1 MLETEKVHFHISVR
15 NLVEFVLKSGDIDDR
30 YGDRDPVLSMR
41 EGQRI
46 HKMIQRRQASGY
58 IPEVQLKYLVEFD
71 RFEFELE
78 GRADGVIYDTK
89 TNIPIC
95 VDEIKGIYQDL
106 DQIEEPVPVHLAQ
119 AKCYAYI
126 LCEQNNLE
134 SISVRMT
141 YCNLDTDEV
150 KKLEQLYTY
159 TELKEFFD
167 GVWNLYKRWAEFEY
181 DWIQSRNANIL
192 DMTFPFEYRDGQKKL
207 IATVYK
213 TIVDEGTTFIE
224 APTGSGK
231 TISTLYPSI
240 QALGRGLL
248 EKIFYL
254 TSKTITKSV
263 AIDTFQLFHDHKT
276 PLKVVSIT
284 AKDRICFL
292 DERKCNPDDCP
303 YAKGHL
309 DRVNDAVFD
318 LLTSEDIFTEEKIK
332 EYAEK
337 HMVCPFEF
345 SLDLS
350 LWCDAIIGDYNYVFN
365 PTSYLK
371 RFFADGVR
379 HDYVF
384 LMDEAHNLVDRGRQ
398 MYSEVLLKEDFLN
411 ARAKLKNYDKRL
423 YNCLGKCNQI
433 ILRWKKHDPNFTRV
447 LDIDEF
453 SLQILNLKGQFER
466 FFQKRIHFEGEDE
479 VRDFYFRVRNFSNLL
494 DYYGDHYLFYGETRS
509 DGTYAVNLSC
519 MDPSVMLQERLDKA
533 KASVFFSATLLPL
546 KYYKKL
552 LCTEEKPVAVFADTI
567 FKPEQM
573 HIVNGV
579 DVTTKYTARSDEM
592 YDRYARYIYEIT
604 NAKKGNYFV
613 FFPSYKLMNDVLF
626 HFEAYNTGAK
636 VMVQEAQM
644 TEEEKK
650 SFLESFREERDE
662 TLIGF
667 CVVGGLFSE
676 GIDLTGDSLIGVIIA
691 GMALPMVC
699 RENELL
705 RDYFEDIE
713 RGSGFNFAYLY
724 PGMCKVLQAAGRLIR
739 TESDRGVIA
748 LLDDRFSK
756 SEYRAIYPNH
766 WGSITRVSVNSVRDT
781 VTKFWDET

>member
-1 MLETEKVHFHISVR
+1 
-15 NLVEFVLKSGDIDDR
+15 
-30 YGDRDPVLSMR
+30 MR

-318 LLTSEDIFTEEKIK
+318 LLISEDIFTEEKIK

-384 LMDEAHNLVDRGRQ
+384 LMDEAHS
-398 MYSEVLLKEDFLN
+398 MIPTLL
-411 ARAKLKNYDKRL
+411 
-423 YNCLGKCNQI
+423 
-433 ILRWKKHDPNFTRV
+433 
-447 LDIDEF
+447 EF
-453 SLQILNLKGQFER
+453 SI
-466 FFQKRIHFEGEDE
+466 
-479 VRDFYFRVRNFSNLL
+479 S
-494 DYYGDHYLFYGETRS
+494 TS
-509 DGTYAVNLSC
+509 
-519 MDPSVMLQERLDKA
+519 
-533 KASVFFSATLLPL
+533 
-546 KYYKKL
+546 
-552 LCTEEKPVAVFADTI
+552 
-567 FKPEQM
+567 
-573 HIVNGV
+573 
-579 DVTTKYTARSDEM
+579 
-592 YDRYARYIYEIT
+592 
-604 NAKKGNYFV
+604 
-613 FFPSYKLMNDVLF
+613 F
-626 HFEAYNTGAK
+626 HFRY
-636 VMVQEAQM
+636 
-644 TEEEKK
+644 
-650 SFLESFREERDE
+650 
-662 TLIGF
+662 
-667 CVVGGLFSE
+667 
-676 GIDLTGDSLIGVIIA
+676 
-691 GMALPMVC
+691 
-699 RENELL
+699 
-705 RDYFEDIE
+705 
-713 RGSGFNFAYLY
+713 
-724 PGMCKVLQAAGRLIR
+724 
-739 TESDRGVIA
+739 
-748 LLDDRFSK
+748 
-756 SEYRAIYPNH
+756 
-766 WGSITRVSVNSVRDT
+766 
-781 VTKFWDET
+781 